1 MMSLSY
7 YFTYTF
13 ALAVPRLPF
22 FFVSSL
28 HRLSYLF
35 SSSDFFLLILV
46 LFVFVSIVSS
56 WQIIFQ
62 TLMLLVFVFFFL
74 LQVISL
80 HLLRVSFFFFRSLSP
95 THSLGWFSLNV
106 LVLLN
111 AYLSDV
117 NVHVIGL
124 KMDAK
129 RIKIICIA
137 RRKARRK
144 ADWLLSYIFT
154 TTACWCVKVWNT
166 EHGFG
171 DGAKGCEREK
181 NENVEYQVTSWWLQ
195 LAYPNGKEKSK
206 KQHRWGR
213 FFIYAWTAR
222 R

>member
-35 SSSDFFLLILV
+35 SSSDFFSAHSRSVRFRVYRFILANNISNINV
-46 LFVFVSIVSS
+46 TCLRIFFPSS
-56 WQIIFQ
+56 SYFSSSSSCI
-62 TLMLLVFVFFFL
+62 
-74 LQVISL
+74 
-80 HLLRVSFFFFRSLSP
+80 FFFFRSLSP